1 MLFSVRLSV
10 LRSTDAC
17 WCAKISYRPSNT
29 TAIHHPKRP
38 RSQRVFKWRLVHSMV
53 DSYRLYL
60 DRLRQDD
67 IYCQTFLLLT
77 TEVHTLI
84 IFFLRKTIFFECF
97 KSLLNLKNHAI
108 GNLVHYIDDNAVGIN
123 VNTWTFVFGQIF
135 HHYSKQWKIKIQKKI
150 ALALQYDFTSKQ
162 LRHGESVHLWF
173 NLQCTGYSVI
183 IRVTPCLL
191 FNDGF

>member
-1 MLFSVRLSV
+1 MRLSV

-67 IYCQTFLLLT
+67 IYCQTFFITKHLT

-97 KSLLNLKNHAI
+97 KSLLNLKKSCHWQSCS
-108 GNLVHYIDDNAVGIN
+108 LH
-123 VNTWTFVFGQIF
+123 
-135 HHYSKQWKIKIQKKI
+135 
-150 ALALQYDFTSKQ
+150 
-162 LRHGESVHLWF
+162 
-173 NLQCTGYSVI
+173 
-183 IRVTPCLL
+183 
-191 FNDGF
+191 

>member
-1 MLFSVRLSV
+1 
-10 LRSTDAC
+10 
-17 WCAKISYRPSNT
+17 
-29 TAIHHPKRP
+29 
-38 RSQRVFKWRLVHSMV
+38 MV

-97 KSLLNLKNHAI
+97 KSLLNLKNQAI

-123 VNTWTFVFGQIF
+123 VNTCTFVFGQIF
-135 HHYSKQWKIKIQKKI
+135 HHYSKQ
-150 ALALQYDFTSKQ
+150 
-162 LRHGESVHLWF
+162 
-173 NLQCTGYSVI
+173 
-183 IRVTPCLL
+183 
-191 FNDGF
+191 